1 MSVRVEAS
9 KKEIHPD
16 LLELVESAYLR
27 IDAALPTI
35 IGTLERL
42 GNTDEARTY
51 AMVQWA
57 IEDAHRDLGKIYRG
71 EV

>member
-1 MSVRVEAS
+1 MNA
-9 KKEIHPD
+9 KANAKEIHPD
-16 LLELVESAYLR
+16 LLELVESAYMK